1 MVNCLSSSSFGNL
14 YTRKRLALNT
24 SELLTFSIVS
34 ILGGCEAQ
42 VKAHYRTTQNLVD
55 APAQMLLYILS
66 HTLNTLSCVNTV
78 LQNF

>member
-34 ILGGCEAQ
+34 ILGAAKHRSRPITGQ
-42 VKAHYRTTQNLVD
+42 RKT
-55 APAQMLLYILS
+55 LLMHRLRCCLTS
-66 HTLNTLSCVNTV
+66 FPTP
-78 LQNF
+78 

>member
-34 ILGGCEAQ
+34 ILGAAKHRSRPITGQ
-42 VKAHYRTTQNLVD
+42 RKIVD